1 MAPRGAGVG
10 RAAGSVAGSAALDWV
25 VHFTMAMLGGD
36 EHLVAPGADESTQ
49 QAAEALV
56 GRVARRDWAALSL
69 PEQIQHM
76 ELEGYC
82 VFPGT
87 LSPGHIAEIKA
98 LAADWPTD
106 GRDVSAPALLTLP
119 PA

>member
-1 MAPRGAGVG
+1 
-10 RAAGSVAGSAALDWV
+10 
-25 VHFTMAMLGGD
+25 MAMLGGG
-36 EHLVAPGADESTQ
+36 EHLVAPGADESTA
-49 QAAEALV
+49 QAGEALV
-56 GRVARRDWAALSL
+56 GRVARRDWAALTL

-106 GRDVSAPALLTLP
+106 GRDVSANPPTPP
-119 PA
+119 PAALPLPA